1 MNVLQKK
8 IYEYFDRDP
17 ELKVLFIFQDAI
29 NALLIDELESAEW
42 KTSYRYVDFK
52 GDWFT
57 TKYLLDND
65 WQYDK
70 VVIYCHQFSPL
81 KKKSL

>member
-42 KTSYRYVDFK
+42 ENRLPV
-52 GDWFT
+52 
-57 TKYLLDND
+57 
-65 WQYDK
+65 
-70 VVIYCHQFSPL
+70 C
-81 KKKSL
+81 

>member
-29 NALLIDELESAEW
+29 VTI
-42 KTSYRYVDFK
+42 
-52 GDWFT
+52 
-57 TKYLLDND
+57 
-65 WQYDK
+65 Q
-70 VVIYCHQFSPL
+70 Q
-81 KKKSL
+81 

>member
-29 NALLIDELESAEW
+29 NALLIDELESAE
-42 KTSYRYVDFK
+42 
-52 GDWFT
+52 
-57 TKYLLDND
+57 
-65 WQYDK
+65 
-70 VVIYCHQFSPL
+70 
-81 KKKSL
+81 